1 MKLFTG
7 WALAAGLALTA
18 GAASAQV
25 LGPSRVSDF
34 GGPYVE
40 GPYRG
45 GPYYAPPP
53 AEVAPPPPRYGYG
66 GYGPGYAPGYA
77 PAALVPP
84 QEVYNIIRQ
93 AGFSPLS
100 IPRQRGFIYTIA
112 VVDRG
117 GEDGRL
123 VIDARSGR
131 ILRFVPAWQNGS
143 PYEGGAWNSSYGP
156 PGPLPPGAGRSDLRS
171 DLKPQAPAPRVA
183 SRSVPV
189 PKPSPLAAKPA
200 EPAKPAETAAA
211 NPAVEPAKPAVEAAK
226 PAPQPPTQ
234 QAAVTPAKPA
244 DSAPATTGTIG
255 QTQAKPAPSIL
266 PTQDMPKAQGLE

>member
-7 WALAAGLALTA
+7 WVLAAGLALTA
-18 GAASAQV
+18 SAASAQV

-34 GGPYVE
+34 GGPYVD

-53 AEVAPPPPRYGYG
+53 AEVAPPPPPAPRYGYG
-66 GYGPGYAPGYA
+66 PGPGYGAPGYGPGYA

-84 QEVYNIIRQ
+84 HEVYNIIRE
-93 AGFSPLS
+93 AGFSPLGM
-100 IPRQRGFIYTIA
+100 PQQRGFIYTIA
-112 VVDRG
+112 VIDRG

-131 ILRFVPAWQNGS
+131 ILRFVRAWQHGA
-143 PYEGGAWNSSYGP
+143 PYEGAWNSSYGP
-156 PGPLPPGAGRSDLRS
+156 PGPLPPGATRSS
-171 DLKPQAPAPRVA
+171 LKPPAPAPHVA

-200 EPAKPAETAAA
+200 A
-211 NPAVEPAKPAVEAAK
+211 EPAKPAVEAAK
-226 PAPQPPTQ
+226 PAPAPVASKPAPEPSTQ
-234 QAAVTPAKPA
+234 QAAATQAKPA
-244 DSAPATTGTIG
+244 EAAPATTATVG
-255 QTQAKPAPSIL
+255 QTQAKPAPVIL
-266 PTQDMPKAQGLE
+266 PTQEMPKAQGLE

>member
-7 WALAAGLALTA
+7 WVLAAGLALSAT
-18 GAASAQV
+18 GASAQMM
-25 LGPSRVSDF
+25 GPSRVSDF
-34 GGPYVE
+34 GGPYVD

-53 AEVAPPPPRYGYG
+53 AEIPPPRYGYG
-66 GYGPGYAPGYA
+66 GYGPGYAPGYV
-77 PAALVPP
+77 PAGLVPP
-84 QEVYNIIRQ
+84 YEVYNIIRE
-93 AGFSPLS
+93 AGFSPLG

-131 ILRFVPAWQNGS
+131 ILRFLPAWHQA
-143 PYEGGAWNSSYGP
+143 PYEGAWNSSYGP
-156 PGPLPPGAGRSDLRS
+156 PGPLPPVAGVRTS
-171 DLKPQAPAPRVA
+171 PHPPVPAPRVA
-183 SRSVPV
+183 SRGVPV

-200 EPAKPAETAAA
+200 AEPAKPAETAA
-211 NPAVEPAKPAVEAAK
+211 KPAAE
-226 PAPQPPTQ
+226 PSTQ
-234 QAAVTPAKPA
+234 QAAVSQVKPS
-244 DSAPATTGTIG
+244 DTSPATTGTIG
-255 QTQAKPAPSIL
+255 QAQAKPAPAIL